1 MFNFPP
7 ESLEP
12 PEEPLLPLR
21 RPEVAPTAQQ
31 RGSSAAPSATMEGLS
46 LATSTLAS
54 PSLTSPSVVAPFS
67 SPLSGDAELVLRSAP
82 AANCWNGSEHH
93 QSHRH
98 PLSGGLSAD
107 GLTLASPSLT
117 SPLVV
122 APFSS
127 PLSGDAELVLRSAPA
142 ANCWNGSEHHQSHR
156 HPLSGG
162 LSADG
167 LTLASPSFAS
177 PLVVAPFS
185 LPLSG
190 DAELL
195 LRSAQA
201 ANPWNGSEY
210 HQSHHHPLS
219 SGLSADGLT
228 QAVKGK
234 HRPRSGQRNLK
245 MDMKTKI
252 ERKRQSN
259 RDYRV
264 RKKLRCITVCCV
276 GRWYVIM

>member
-1 MFNFPP
+1 MEIGARNFGDMFNFPP

-82 AANCWNGSEHH
+82 AAN
-93 QSHRH
+93 
-98 PLSGGLSAD
+98 P
-107 GLTLASPSLT
+107 
-117 SPLVV
+117 
-122 APFSS
+122 
-127 PLSGDAELVLRSAPA
+127 
-142 ANCWNGSEHHQSHR
+142 WNGSEHHQSHR